1 MKLDLFSIPI
11 YVGNIDLDKI
21 KLKKI
26 KVKRQWLSGTE
37 SSHDCHNE
45 ITEEC
50 SRYILN
56 TIVELLNYDIQVPYE
71 LALSSIWQN
80 NYINNDYQE
89 RHAHPGS
96 DFSFIIYK
104 KVKQSH
110 TVFFNPAMQLIESY
124 YRKVHLVK
132 TVLIDSL
139 FKVECR
145 EGQIVVFPS
154 FLEHMVLKNNNSIT
168 ISGNVNIKEST
179 TI

>member
-21 KLKKI
+21 KLKKV
-26 KVKRQWLSGTE
+26 KVKRQWLSATE
-37 SSHDCHNE
+37 SSHDCYNE
-45 ITEEC
+45 ISEEC
-50 SRYILN
+50 SKYILN
-56 TIVELLNYDIQVPYE
+56 TITTLLNYDIQRPYYLS
-71 LALSSIWQN
+71 LAAIWQN

-124 YRKVHLVK
+124 YKQVHIVK
-132 TVLIDSL
+132 NVLIDSL

-154 FLEHMVLKNNNSIT
+154 FLEHMVLKHNNSIT
-168 ISGNVNIKEST
+168 ISGNVNIQESKPV
-179 TI
+179 